1 MTPKL
6 KVKLVLQL
14 REQGLNRTEI
24 ASSRHISR
32 KNVNEIFSIAQEKG
46 LTYKSVKA
54 LSEDEVYELI
64 YPDKYKRM
72 TDNLYTLPD
81 YSHIHSELKRVGVTL
96 RLLWLEY
103 SAKVRSEGG
112 VPVKYTKYCLD
123 YRNYVSKHEF
133 TSHIDHKPGY
143 RCEVAWSG
151 PTMKLNVGNI
161 NVPVYLFVACLTY
174 SQYVYVEP
182 CLDMKLNT
190 WLGCHINMYRYFGG
204 VPVCTVCDNLKTG
217 VVKHPRE
224 GDIILQG
231 DYERLGEYYGTAIM
245 PARVRRPKDKASAE
259 GSVRIIATAIMA
271 RLRNSQYS
279 SFDALKYDIS
289 IKLKELNSTVMEKK
303 GISRA
308 DALKLEAT
316 SLQPL
321 PVIPFSL
328 KEWKYEVKVAPNS
341 HISYKKNFYSVPYTY
356 IGQSVS
362 VCEEIVTRQLKV
374 YDKDV
379 VIASHVMFGNHAF
392 NNYST
397 IEEHM
402 PDKVHKPEFDED
414 RIRKW
419 AESVGPKTSLVIDR
433 IFVSVKIKE
442 QGYNP
447 CLSVLKL
454 SSKHGK
460 LLLERA
466 CELALQHF
474 NTPRYK
480 HINAY
485 LLEQIGKGTATSNIS
500 DEERRKQ
507 ANKGAHIR
515 GADYY
520 KTSTSVNDEENL

>member
-1 MTPKL
+1 M
-6 KVKLVLQL
+6 
-14 REQGLNRTEI
+14 
-24 ASSRHISR
+24 
-32 KNVNEIFSIAQEKG
+32 
-46 LTYKSVKA
+46 
-54 LSEDEVYELI
+54 
-64 YPDKYKRM
+64 
-72 TDNLYTLPD
+72 
-81 YSHIHSELKRVGVTL
+81 
-96 RLLWLEY
+96 
-103 SAKVRSEGG
+103 
-112 VPVKYTKYCLD
+112 
-123 YRNYVSKHEF
+123 
-133 TSHIDHKPGY
+133 
-143 RCEVAWSG
+143 
-151 PTMKLNVGNI
+151 
-161 NVPVYLFVACLTY
+161 
-174 SQYVYVEP
+174 
-182 CLDMKLNT
+182 
-190 WLGCHINMYRYFGG
+190 
-204 VPVCTVCDNLKTG
+204 
-217 VVKHPRE
+217 
-224 GDIILQG
+224 
-231 DYERLGEYYGTAIM
+231 
-245 PARVRRPKDKASAE
+245 
-259 GSVRIIATAIMA
+259 
-271 RLRNSQYS
+271 
-279 SFDALKYDIS
+279 
-289 IKLKELNSTVMEKK
+289 
-303 GISRA
+303 
-308 DALKLEAT
+308 
-316 SLQPL
+316 
-321 PVIPFSL
+321 
-328 KEWKYEVKVAPNS
+328 
-341 HISYKKNFYSVPYTY
+341 
-356 IGQSVS
+356 S

-433 IFVSVKIKE
+433 IFASVKIKE

-460 LLLERA
+460 MLLERA